1 MKKKR
6 EQSNSS
12 TIINTNNSSEVLI
25 KKFEIFVTDF
35 LTDPCGLPNELKNCV
50 LVDGKNTDFSV
61 SKETQ
66 ACNKK

>member
-12 TIINTNNSSEVLI
+12 TIIDTNNSSEVLI

-50 LVDGKNTDFSV
+50 LVDGKNTDFSLPKARV
-61 SKETQ
+61 
-66 ACNKK
+66 KKME